1 MAGVVTSA
9 SIRAGAGALG
19 LPAADVD
26 SVVSGSLAADAVL
39 MGLPFDA
46 GVTGVPG
53 QRHGPEIFRK
63 LSPGHDW
70 SVTHDG
76 ALGGL
81 IDPLTGGPVLAGRRV
96 FDLGDL
102 GAVPIDPRVG
112 RAAYYRAL
120 TGLTER
126 LAGVGTIPLFVGG
139 DHSLSAPVATGLAA
153 VHGPVRVVCFDAH
166 CDFSIRPMPALT
178 DITHGD
184 FLGHLL
190 GAGVVAGAELYGVRT
205 YLPASCGPLP
215 PALRCA
221 YAYGFPE
228 PADHVDDTDDLDE
241 PHDEPTYLSV
251 DLDVI
256 DPTEF
261 PATGHPE
268 VGGYRLRELLAAV
281 EHVCRTRRVVAV
293 DIVEALQDDRENRAT
308 SATISALV
316 MSCLRALL
324 DDHQGRARGR

>member
-1 MAGVVTSA
+1 MTGAAVRPGV
-9 SIRAGAGALG
+9 GALG

-26 SVVSGSLAADAVL
+26 AVLSGALAADAVI
-39 MGLPFDA
+39 MGLPSDA
-46 GVTGVPG
+46 GVTSVPG

-63 LSPGHDW
+63 LSPAQDW
-70 SVTHDG
+70 TVTDDG
-76 ALGGL
+76 ALSGL
-81 IDPLTGGPVLAGRRV
+81 MDPLTGGPVLDGRRV

-102 GAVPIDPRVG
+102 GSVPIDPRVG
-112 RAAYYRAL
+112 RAAYYRAV
-120 TGLTER
+120 TGLAQR
-126 LAGVGTIPLFVGG
+126 LAGTSATPLFIGG

-153 VHGPVRVVCFDAH
+153 EHGPLHMVCFDAH
-166 CDFSIRPMPALT
+166 CDFSSRPMPGLD

-190 GAGVVAGAELYGVRT
+190 QTGVLSGCDLYGVRT
-205 YLPASCGPLP
+205 FLPASCGPLP
-215 PALRCA
+215 PSLRCA
-221 YAYGFPE
+221 YAYDFAE
-228 PADHVDDTDDLDE
+228 PADEADGADWADG
-241 PHDEPTYLSV
+241 PTYLSI
-251 DLDVI
+251 DLDAI

-268 VGGYRLRELLAAV
+268 AGGYRLRELLAAV

-324 DDHQGRARGR
+324 DNDQGRVRRR

>member
-1 MAGVVTSA
+1 MRHPSV
-9 SIRAGAGALG
+9 RPGAGALG

-26 SVVSGSLAADAVL
+26 PVVSGSLEAEAVI

-70 SVTHDG
+70 SVDDDG

-81 IDPLTGGPVLAGRRV
+81 IDPLTGGRCSCGRRV

-120 TGLTER
+120 TGLVDR
-126 LAGVGTIPLFVGG
+126 LTRTRAVPLFIGG
-139 DHSLSAPVATGLAA
+139 DHSLSAPVVTGLAA

-166 CDFSIRPMPALT
+166 CDFGARPMPGVT

-184 FLGHLL
+184 FLGHLFQT
-190 GAGVVAGAELYGVRT
+190 GAVTACELYGVRT
-205 YLPASCGPLP
+205 LLPASCGPLP
-215 PALRCA
+215 ADLRCT

-228 PADHVDDTDDLDE
+228 AGGHRGGRAGP
-241 PHDEPTYLSV
+241 SV
-251 DLDVI
+251 DRPRRDRPHGVPG
-256 DPTEF
+256 DRTPRS
-261 PATGHPE
+261 
-268 VGGYRLRELLAAV
+268 GGYRLRELLAAV

-324 DDHQGRARGR
+324 DDHHRGGTRGR